1 MAILKNTV
9 ITQKKPEKF
18 NTLKKWL
25 QRLQIPYQYK
35 NEQVVYQKERK
46 EKRKTWRVNKI
57 NKNFLRSG
65 KKPNL

>member
-65 KKPNL
+65 KKSNL